1 MFIHNYTMVDL
12 ITEQTNKKIRKAV
25 KEALANGGT
34 VPFSLRAL
42 LDAGI
47 GLTTIRRVKR

>member
-1 MFIHNYTMVDL
+1 MDVQ
-12 ITEQTNKKIRKAV
+12 EKTNKQIRKAV
-25 KEALANGGT
+25 KEALNKGTT
-34 VPFSLRAL
+34 VPFSLRAM